1 MKPYCEEILNK
12 AINKA
17 INEQNHFWW
26 GCVIG
31 LQYGSLYSVRCNEDD
46 GFSVGV
52 KPDTDKRDIFMPIV
66 KVKYGCPYNNKIG
79 CIHSW
84 FDEENHL
91 PVDLSYL
98 ILPPK
103 QVIFET
109 GATKDYIN
117 ELILFTDNT
126 SSLVNMLDSIY
137 MTQINEQTV
146 DPERFE
152 VLCHEARRMFL
163 CEIGNNFHINKMQY
177 KKHHQDVKDYC
188 TLYVNRFNNWKINH
202 QIL

>member
-1 MKPYCEEILNK
+1 
-12 AINKA
+12 
-17 INEQNHFWW
+17 
-26 GCVIG
+26 
-31 LQYGSLYSVRCNEDD
+31 
-46 GFSVGV
+46 
-52 KPDTDKRDIFMPIV
+52 
-66 KVKYGCPYNNKIG
+66 
-79 CIHSW
+79 
-84 FDEENHL
+84 
-91 PVDLSYL
+91 
-98 ILPPK
+98 
-103 QVIFET
+103 
-109 GATKDYIN
+109 
-117 ELILFTDNT
+117 
-126 SSLVNMLDSIY
+126 MLDSIY